1 MMKKITLLLAMLALM
16 MFSALPAAFAYELE
30 VDEDGD
36 VTITDADAELVYFVE
51 DEDSALFD
59 ELCSPL
65 VDINLVGC
73 VFSEVEEVDYL
84 LTYDGS
90 DYKLE
95 LETVAEE

>member
-1 MMKKITLLLAMLALM
+1 MKKITLMLAMLALM

-36 VTITDADAELVYFVE
+36 VTITDADTELVYFVE

-65 VDINLVGC
+65 VDINLDGC
-73 VFSEVEEVDYL
+73 IFSEVEDEEVDYL
-84 LTYDGS
+84 IIADSDGLG
-90 DYKLE
+90 YE
-95 LETVAEE
+95 LVAEE